1 MFTGI
6 VEGRG
11 TVVGVA
17 DREGARTLRIDLG
30 PLAAG
35 VKLGASIAVSGVCL
49 TVTALEGAVGSFD
62 AITETL
68 DLTTLGAL
76 AEGSTVN
83 LERPMATG
91 SRFDGHI
98 VQGHVD
104 GTGRIAR
111 RDDQPGQTVFT
122 IETDRAMTE
131 GMVMKGSIT
140 VDGIS
145 LTISALDAKGFS
157 FCAIPHTLEVT
168 TLGAAREGDR
178 VNLELDVV
186 GKWVARMLEPWID
199 AIRRRERGPTASPEG
214 SEPSSS

>member
-1 MFTGI
+1 LFTGI
-6 VEGRG
+6 VESRG

-17 DREGARTLRIDLG
+17 DREGARTLRIDMG

-35 VKLGASIAVSGVCL
+35 VKLGASIAVCGVCL
-49 TVTALEGAVGSFD
+49 TVTALEGAVASFD

-68 DLTTLGAL
+68 DLTTLGGL
-76 AEGSTVN
+76 AEGSPVN
-83 LERPMATG
+83 LERPMAADA
-91 SRFDGHI
+91 RFDGHI

-111 RDDQPGQTVFT
+111 RDDQPGQTVFR
-122 IETDRAMTE
+122 IEADRSMTR

-145 LTISALDAKGFS
+145 LTISALDDDAFE
-157 FCAIPHTLEVT
+157 FCAIPHTLAVT
-168 TLGAAREGDR
+168 TLGAARAGDR

-199 AIRRRERGPTASPEG
+199 AIRRASPGG
-214 SEPSSS
+214 SRAGSD